1 MELREIR
8 TFVAVAQYGSFSRA
22 AGHLGYSQAAVTIQM
37 KQLEQKLGVVLF
49 DRIGKGVHLTN
60 SGERF
65 YPHAIRILN
74 DLSLA
79 QEDLQEETQ
88 LTGSLK
94 IGTIDSL
101 CAAVLPQLLERYHR
115 RCPLVK
121 VSVVTDTPQ
130 LLLEMLQSNALDVVY
145 LSDEPLAD
153 PRFRKVLEVRE
164 PVVFAAARGFALADG
179 RPHKLEEL
187 LAQPFVL
194 TEKDASYRRVLD
206 YTLQLQKRSIEP
218 VLQCNDT
225 DLLLKMVRGGMG
237 ITFLPR
243 YALREEA
250 ARGSIEEIEVEDL
263 SLSIWRQVIYHKD
276 KWVSREMHQLF
287 ELLCSEDEAPV

>member
-8 TFVAVAQYGSFSRA
+8 SFVAVAQYGSFSRA

-37 KQLEQKLGVVLF
+37 KQLEQKLGVVLL

-164 PVVFAAARGFALADG
+164 PVVFAAASGFALADG

-287 ELLCSEDEAPV
+287 ELLCSEGEAPI